1 MSLQKRFITLFVT
14 AAFSAG
20 AAADYDRLIS
30 ANLGGL
36 KLDDQKGD
44 AIDGA
49 GEPLDI
55 EFPTLPIGGIEGEYR
70 YGGERLAWGINP
82 GGSVA
87 WKSSGT
93 RVAGS
98 IGGSNGAVIVIDVD
112 NAFFFGELHLGGYV
126 RGRLGESVTAYA
138 AAGPMVTYGKVSVED
153 EDIQGADD
161 TSEFSD
167 SSDFGFGYYARA
179 GIDLEIKGEQSVG
192 LGIRYISTSLEFD
205 DGIGDVDIEGPSV
218 FLSYTVPL

>member
-87 WKSSGT
+87 GKSSGT

-112 NAFFFGELHLGGYV
+112 NAVFFV
-126 RGRLGESVTAYA
+126 
-138 AAGPMVTYGKVSVED
+138 
-153 EDIQGADD
+153 
-161 TSEFSD
+161 
-167 SSDFGFGYYARA
+167 
-179 GIDLEIKGEQSVG
+179 
-192 LGIRYISTSLEFD
+192 
-205 DGIGDVDIEGPSV
+205 
-218 FLSYTVPL
+218 